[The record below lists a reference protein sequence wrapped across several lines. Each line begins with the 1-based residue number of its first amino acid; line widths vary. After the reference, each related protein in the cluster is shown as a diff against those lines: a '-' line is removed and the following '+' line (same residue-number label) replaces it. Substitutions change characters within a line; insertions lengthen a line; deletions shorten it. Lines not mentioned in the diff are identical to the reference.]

1 MTEDP
6 GYMLL
11 GDIAGSV
18 RYRAYVEVLSRPN
31 HRQMRSFDAVNR
43 LSDDPNGLSHILA
56 GPWLDVD
63 AAVEDLMYQIM
74 RTENLAD
81 SPRNLLLE
89 DDSSPDHRTHDIVK
103 NARIASMIASFR
115 NLTVVVLANLDFTKG
130 VPDLKSDTSGR

>member
-18 RYRAYVEVLSRPN
+18 RYRAYVE
-31 HRQMRSFDAVNR
+31 MRSFDAVNR

-63 AAVEDLMYQIM
+63 AAVENLMYKIM
-74 RTENLAD
+74 GTVNLAD

-115 NLTVVVLANLDFTKG
+115 NLTVVVLANLDFT
-130 VPDLKSDTSGR
+130 P